1 MALASDTLFDKFG
14 LFENAGG
21 NSVVTGGDVVSVASN
36 LANSVDPNTQW
47 PNFGSFEDLDFADLL
62 EIKEEEPSSNT
73 LALETTDSLMG
84 ADPNNMD
91 PFFMESSTSSL
102 LDDASLDSI
111 KSDCMWSSV
120 NLWNNVMDTNNSN
133 INLNST
139 AVVNSASNSR
149 KRRRDV
155 SLTLSECAEGLLA
168 INHLDVNMLDSDLA
182 DVKPNVMG
190 GNNPTLGSSPPFL
203 SSSFGNLDHD
213 EEDDDLDD
221 DLEDDLTSEEASEES
236 ENEDEII
243 DVVST
248 DLVGSSART
257 RHTFSSR
264 KTQNHKQIN
273 ASKVEAGR
281 SLLKK
286 QFHRDQQKENK
297 SSENNR
303 YFNEHN
309 YKQTS
314 ILADHCYFLTTR
326 PNSIQN
332 DASSVDSQIST
343 SQKSPNTQIKGML
356 TPNESSEDEEEN
368 SSLFA
373 TGTPTIMTTTSQ
385 NLVDKRKIGKLIF
398 DQLATTIIYL
408 NRDNVGLK
416 FFKEL
421 KASFCS
427 YESKFSVKICVM
439 YFFFRQNKTTYI
451 FVLFFMCKH

>member
-1 MALASDTLFDKFG
+1 MGSHRVSFSASSDNMALASDTLFDKFG

-84 ADPNNMD
+84 ADPSNMD

-168 INHLDVNMLDSDLA
+168 INHLD
-182 DVKPNVMG
+182 
-190 GNNPTLGSSPPFL
+190 
-203 SSSFGNLDHD
+203 
-213 EEDDDLDD
+213 
-221 DLEDDLTSEEASEES
+221 DDLTSEEASEES

-297 SSENNR
+297 SSENN
-303 YFNEHN
+303 
-309 YKQTS
+309 
-314 ILADHCYFLTTR
+314 
-326 PNSIQN
+326 
-332 DASSVDSQIST
+332 
-343 SQKSPNTQIKGML
+343 
-356 TPNESSEDEEEN
+356 
-368 SSLFA
+368 
-373 TGTPTIMTTTSQ
+373 
-385 NLVDKRKIGKLIF
+385 IF
-398 DQLATTIIYL
+398 Q
-408 NRDNVGLK
+408 
-416 FFKEL
+416 
-421 KASFCS
+421 
-427 YESKFSVKICVM
+427 
-439 YFFFRQNKTTYI
+439 
-451 FVLFFMCKH
+451 